1 MSLAS
6 GGYVGSVI
14 TWLGF
19 ADFVLDLIYLVV

>member
-6 GGYVGSVI
+6 DGCVGSVI

-19 ADFVLDLIYLVV
+19 ADFVLHLIYLVV